1 MARFLG
7 TASLLIAMACGSAS
21 AADRLHII
29 MVTHGATT
37 DRFWSAVKAGA
48 EDAAKEADVD
58 FSYRAPDTFD
68 LGKVTALADA
78 AVKEAPDGLVISVPN
93 ADAVAAPIHAAV
105 AAGIPVITIN
115 SGFDVGQSLGALLHV
130 GQSEYEAGRVAGE
143 TMRQL
148 GGTKALCLNHELGNV
163 GLDLRCKGF
172 IDGFAGSV
180 EVVQVDPDPVKAGKT
195 IADKLA
201 GDNAV
206 DVILALSAN
215 YAGEPA
221 VAAVKALTGRKVR
234 VGTFDI
240 TDAMLNAVAD
250 GDAAFAIDQQPY
262 LQGYLPV
269 ELLATLKRR
278 GVIPVS
284 NISTG
289 PRLVTME
296 EAKKRLGRSAAGG
309 GAEPAPANG
318 G

>member
-1 MARFLG
+1 
-7 TASLLIAMACGSAS
+7 
-21 AADRLHII
+21 
-29 MVTHGATT
+29 
-37 DRFWSAVKAGA
+37 
-48 EDAAKEADVD
+48 
-58 FSYRAPDTFD
+58 
-68 LGKVTALADA
+68 
-78 AVKEAPDGLVISVPN
+78 
-93 ADAVAAPIHAAV
+93 
-105 AAGIPVITIN
+105 
-115 SGFDVGQSLGALLHV
+115 
-130 GQSEYEAGRVAGE
+130 
-143 TMRQL
+143 
-148 GGTKALCLNHELGNV
+148 
-163 GLDLRCKGF
+163 
-172 IDGFAGSV
+172 V

-296 EAKKRLGRSAAGG
+296 EAKKRLGRSAAGS